1 MTTPLSVRALRGFLC
16 LAFLGL
22 GACGQKEAPPPD
34 AATIAALRPADP
46 RLAEIYAASCLA
58 CHTMADSGAP
68 LTGDGEQWKPRLNK
82 GMSVLLKNVVE
93 GVNGMPAGGQCFAC
107 TPEDYTALILFMSQ
121 PPR

>member
-1 MTTPLSVRALRGFLC
+1 MSTPLRVRALRGLLC

-22 GACGQKEAPPPD
+22 CACGRKDAPPPD
-34 AATIAALRPADP
+34 AATIIALRPADP

-58 CHTMADSGAP
+58 CHTTADSGAP
-68 LTGDGEQWKPRLNK
+68 MTGMEEQWKPRLNK
-82 GMSVLLKNVVE
+82 GMPTLLKNVVE